1 MRNETLEQ
9 KIYKAIRESES
20 NTTDKGYFGMEK
32 EEIITYFCIAEGVTA
47 DEVRTALKWLEDYK
61 QIAMTINKLYKNNKC
76 VAVIRLYNTREY
88 LGEDFFEV
96 NGMADKKEN

>member
-1 MRNETLEQ
+1 MSTV
-9 KIYKAIRESES
+9 AISK
-20 NTTDKGYFGMEK
+20 N
-32 EEIITYFCIAEGVTA
+32 
-47 DEVRTALKWLEDYK
+47 
-61 QIAMTINKLYKNNKC
+61 IAMTINKLYKNNKC